1 MKQNATTGIL
11 AIACL
16 LSWPSKSF
24 AQIFLTP
31 LGGRSV
37 VLLNDR
43 LTDCTNEVEALRY
56 NAALDSLELAAHRDA
71 LSQAEALQ
79 ELTEARLF
87 ETVVQVDRCEL
98 RERELEDAVAKSG
111 KVAKRRARLAWLL
124 AGVAAAEAVV
134 IAVWVGLR

>member
-16 LSWPSKSF
+16 LSWPSKSS

-43 LTDCTNEVEALRY
+43 LTDCTNEVEVLRY
-56 NAALDSLELAAHRDA
+56 NASLDSMELAACRDA
-71 LSQAEALQ
+71 LLHAEALQ
-79 ELTEARLF
+79 QNTEARLSK
-87 ETVVQVDRCEL
+87 TVAQVDRCEL
-98 RERELEDAVAKSG
+98 RERELEDTIAKSG
-111 KVAKRRARLAWLL
+111 KVAKRRARLAWVL

>member
-1 MKQNATTGIL
+1 
-11 AIACL
+11 
-16 LSWPSKSF
+16 
-24 AQIFLTP
+24 
-31 LGGRSV
+31 
-37 VLLNDR
+37 LLNDR
-43 LTDCTNEVEALRY
+43 LNDCTNEVEALRY